1 MFSNTKNE
9 MDTPIETKDPELQ
22 KNAISMLHNLIQYYT
37 NFKPLNRPILKT
49 NETITHIYISVDG
62 SLEGYGATAHAVIN
76 NEGTLRTRLIR
87 ATNKTSS
94 STVPGNEMNAIW
106 LGVNLLGQLILA
118 LNIIMPC
125 EEFQSIE
132 YSILTDSLSTALQ
145 LIGAP
150 KQCKHARLQEKVIRE
165 LNTI

>member
-1 MFSNTKNE
+1 

-22 KNAISMLHNLIQYYT
+22 QCAISMLHNLIQYYT

-49 NETITHIYISVDG
+49 NETITHIYISVDR

-76 NEGTLRTRLIR
+76 NEGILRTRLIR
-87 ATNKTSS
+87 ATNKTSL

-132 YSILTDSLSTALQ
+132 YSLLTDSLSTALQ

-165 LNTI
+165 LNTIELGLNK